1 MIIQNAAQDGRANI
15 SFTVP
20 RPDADNTVQLLQRK
34 LADDNQM
41 QISSDVGIGK
51 LAVSGIGLRS
61 HTDVGARMFDSLAES
76 GINVQMVN
84 TSEIKVS
91 VVVAG
96 DETQNAAAALR
107 RTFGI
112 A

>member
-1 MIIQNAAQDGRANI
+1 
-15 SFTVP
+15 
-20 RPDADNTVQLLQRK
+20 
-34 LADDNQM
+34 
-41 QISSDVGIGK
+41 
-51 LAVSGIGLRS
+51 
-61 HTDVGARMFDSLAES
+61 MFESLAES

-96 DETQNAAAALR
+96 DATQNAAAALR